1 MTSPLAVRHSARVDR
16 SELPLRVDVLG
27 PLTLHVGGEA
37 VDVPGARRR
46 ALLALLAVE
55 GDRGAGIERLVDT
68 LWPDGPPDNATA
80 AVHSHV
86 SRLRRHLGVLAG
98 RLERHGRGY
107 RLRLEPFETDVD
119 AARRLARDDPAS
131 ALALWRGPALEE
143 FRAVHELE
151 IASVTLDEL
160 RLHLTDDL
168 LEARLAA
175 GDQTTVVD
183 ALEAATAAPLRERT
197 TLLLVRA
204 LAAAGRTAEAMEVAH
219 AFRRRL
225 VEETG
230 LDPTPE
236 LAELEQL
243 VASGAVAPVTTS
255 RVSRPD
261 GPMVGRGQ
269 EREEVLRL
277 LVAHGVVTLTGPGG
291 VGKTRLALD
300 IAAGWEE
307 SEVVVVAL
315 GAVARPERVAQAVAS
330 RLGLRLTGEVRA
342 DDVALALAER
352 RLLLVLDNGEHVV
365 DACRELVVAVRRA
378 ASGVRVLATSRV
390 TLQAPGEYVVRL
402 QPLPVPREATDL
414 EALRRQPGVRAFV
427 EHARRRTPGY
437 DLAAADAADLVEV
450 LRRLDGLP
458 LGIELAARQVGVMPM
473 RAVRERL
480 DRALDLATGRSG
492 PEDARQRTLRV
503 SIASS
508 YELLD
513 EPEQRLLRA
522 LAVFPGGV
530 DLATVEALAGG
541 AGDPLDRLHTLVD
554 ASLLVADAASGRY
567 RVLFI
572 VRAFLTDT
580 LEALGEADAARQ
592 TFLNRCVEVA
602 DEIREGVYGVDE
614 PAHDRR
620 LRSELDNFRAARDL
634 AHERGDLDTVER
646 ITLSLIQVVTW
657 RDLREIWTWAIELAE
672 DPDLAGRP
680 DRVRVLG
687 LAAEAARLIG
697 DFASV
702 TRFSDEA
709 FARAE
714 GTRDRTALARAWS
727 ARATVAHYRGDFAV
741 ATDEWLRAAELAE
754 PREAGPFTCS
764 AALAATYGG
773 HLDEARRLLDRA
785 DELLA
790 PIGSPSQRAYR
801 AYIEGEWRAPTD
813 LDAALP
819 HYREAI
825 DLAARSGAGFVEG
838 VARVSFVSAQSRS
851 GDVAGAAAGYAE
863 LLREWRRTGHNP
875 QLWTTARNAAELL
888 ASAGHV
894 ETATLV
900 LIAAEDAPGA
910 AAVGPDIARYSQR
923 SFVRPSDLSGADEL
937 LRLRVEAV
945 AMGRAGV
952 LDRAEAE
959 LEQVA
964 GKPVGP

>member
-1 MTSPLAVRHSARVDR
+1 
-16 SELPLRVDVLG
+16 LRVDVLG
-27 PLTLHVGGEA
+27 PLTLHVAGEE

-55 GDRGAGIERLVDT
+55 GDRGVGIERLVDT
-68 LWPDGPPDNATA
+68 LWPDEPPDNATA

-86 SRLRRHLGVLAG
+86 SRVRGHLGVQAG

-107 RLRLEPFETDVD
+107 RLRLEPFEADED
-119 AARRLARDDPAS
+119 AARRLARDDPAA

-151 IASVTLDEL
+151 VASVTLDEL
-160 RLHLTDDL
+160 RLQLTDDL
-168 LEARLAA
+168 LEARLAVA
-175 GDQTTVVD
+175 DQTTVVD
-183 ALEAATAAPLRERT
+183 ALEAATATPLRERT

-219 AFRRRL
+219 GFRRRL
-225 VEETG
+225 VEQTG

-236 LAELEQL
+236 LAALEQL
-243 VASGAVAPVTTS
+243 VASGAVAPATTS
-255 RVSRPD
+255 RVPRPD

-277 LVAHGVVTLTGPGG
+277 LGAHGVVTLTGPGG

-365 DACRELVVAVRRA
+365 DACRGLVVAVRRVA
-378 ASGVRVLATSRV
+378 RGVRVLATSRV

-414 EALRRQPGVRAFV
+414 DALRKQPGVRAFV

-530 DLATVEALAGG
+530 DLATVEALASGY
-541 AGDPLDRLHTLVD
+541 GDPLDRLHALVD

-580 LEALGEADAARQ
+580 LEALGEAEAARQ
-592 TFLNRCVEVA
+592 TFLKRCVDVA

-620 LRSELDNFRAARDL
+620 LRFELDNFRAARDL
-634 AHERGDLDTVER
+634 ARERRDLDTVER

-657 RDLREIWTWAIELAE
+657 RDLREIWTWAIELAD
-672 DPDLAGRP
+672 DPDLAGRQ
-680 DRVRVLG
+680 DRVRTLG

-714 GTRDRTALARAWS
+714 GTRDLAALARAWS

-741 ATDEWLRAAELAE
+741 ATDEWLRAAEVAE
-754 PREAGPFTCS
+754 SREAGAFVCS

-785 DELLA
+785 EMLLA
-790 PIGSPSQRAYR
+790 PIGSPSQHGYR

-819 HYREAI
+819 YYREAI
-825 DLAARSGAGFVEG
+825 DLAARAGAGFVEG
-838 VARVSFVSAQSRS
+838 VARVSFASVQSRS
-851 GDVAGAAAGYAE
+851 GDVAGAAAGYAG

-910 AAVGPDIARYSQR
+910 ATVGPDIARYSQR
-923 SFVRPSDLSGADEL
+923 SFVRPGDLSGPDEL

-945 AMGRAGV
+945 AMGRGGV
-952 LDRAEAE
+952 LDRAEAV

-964 GKPVGP
+964 GKPVGPRGALP

>member
-1 MTSPLAVRHSARVDR
+1 MDR

-46 ALLALLAVE
+46 TLLALLAVE
-55 GDRGAGIERLVDT
+55 GDRGVGIERLVDT
-68 LWPDGPPDNATA
+68 LWPEGPPDNATA

-86 SRLRRHLGVLAG
+86 SRLRGHLGVQAG

-107 RLRLEPFETDVD
+107 RLRLEPFEVDVD
-119 AARRLARDDPAS
+119 AARRLARDDPAA
-131 ALALWRGPALEE
+131 ALGLWRGPALEE

-151 IASVTLDEL
+151 VASVTLDEL
-160 RLHLTDDL
+160 RLHLTEDL

-175 GDQTTVVD
+175 GDQAAVVD

-219 AFRRRL
+219 GFRRRL

-236 LAELEQL
+236 LAALEQL
-243 VASGAVAPVTTS
+243 VASGSIAPATTS
-255 RVSRPD
+255 RVPPPD

-277 LVAHGVVTLTGPGG
+277 LGAHGVVTLTGPGG

-300 IAAGWEE
+300 IAAGWDE
-307 SEVVVVAL
+307 SEAVVVAL

-342 DDVALALAER
+342 DDVALALTER

-378 ASGVRVLATSRV
+378 ASDVRVLATSRV

-402 QPLPVPREATDL
+402 QPLPVPREVTDL
-414 EALRRQPGVRAFV
+414 DALRRQPGVRAFV

-492 PEDARQRTLRV
+492 PEDTRQRTLRV

-530 DLATVEALAGG
+530 DLATVEALAHGDE
-541 AGDPLDRLHTLVD
+541 DPLDRLHALVD

-572 VRAFLTDT
+572 VRAFLIDT
-580 LEALGEADAARQ
+580 LEALGETEAARR
-592 TFLNRCVEVA
+592 TFLSRCVEVA

-634 AHERGDLDTVER
+634 ARERGDLDTVER

-657 RDLREIWTWAIELAE
+657 RDLREIWGWAIELAD
-672 DPDLAGRP
+672 DPALAGRP
-680 DRVRVLG
+680 HRVRTLG

-697 DFASV
+697 DFAAV

-714 GTRDRTALARAWS
+714 GTNDLTALARAWS

-741 ATDEWLRAAELAE
+741 ATDEWLRAAEVAE
-754 PREAGPFTCS
+754 PREAGAFACS

-785 DELLA
+785 GALLA
-790 PIGSPSQRAYR
+790 PIGSPAQHSYR
-801 AYIEGEWRAPTD
+801 AYVEGEWRAPTD
-813 LDAALP
+813 LDAAMP
-819 HYREAI
+819 YYREAI
-825 DLAARSGAGFVEG
+825 DLAARAGAGFVEG

-900 LIAAEDAPGA
+900 LVAAEDAPGA

-923 SFVRPSDLSGADEL
+923 SFVRPSDLSGPDEV

-945 AMGRAGV
+945 ALGRAGV

-959 LEQVA
+959 LEELA
-964 GKPVGP
+964 GKRVGP